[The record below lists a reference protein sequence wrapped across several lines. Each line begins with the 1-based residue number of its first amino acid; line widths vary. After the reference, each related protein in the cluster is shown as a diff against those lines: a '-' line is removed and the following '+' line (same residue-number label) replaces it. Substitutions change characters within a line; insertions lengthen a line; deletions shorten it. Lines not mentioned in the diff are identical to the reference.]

1 MLVNDN
7 GITDRTEF
15 DSYLNKLESLQ
26 VQQLDQIKELRETLV
41 EFYSKRRSA

>member
-1 MLVNDN
+1 MFFQEDMMLVNDN

-26 VQQLDQIKELRETLV
+26 VQQLDQIKELREVSSL
-41 EFYSKRRSA
+41 